1 MKFGSYY
8 GKSLIFPFL
17 LVEVWSVAGHEG
29 FGGVLLWRI
38 SWTIEAE
45 APVPNGLGLFCLV
58 ELEEHCTTTL
68 EFQPFSIIPV
78 KQ

>member
-1 MKFGSYY
+1 MKLGSNCC
-8 GKSLIFPFL
+8 KSLIFPFL